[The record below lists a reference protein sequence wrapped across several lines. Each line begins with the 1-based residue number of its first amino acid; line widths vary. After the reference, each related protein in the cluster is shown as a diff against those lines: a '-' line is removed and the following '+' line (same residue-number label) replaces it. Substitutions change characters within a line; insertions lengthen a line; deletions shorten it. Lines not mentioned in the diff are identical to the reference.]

1 MLALRGIAFARK
13 IATRLLSCA
22 VSSGPNANLS
32 RVTSDE
38 SYLPD
43 DEVLL
48 AARGRA
54 EEFGCPPVGPAA
66 GAALSFLT
74 TSLRA
79 RAVVEIGTGTGVS
92 GLYLLR
98 GMAPDGVLTSIDI
111 EPEYHRAARKTFVDA
126 GFSSGRTRL
135 IMGRAL
141 DVLPR
146 LTTAGYDLVFVDA
159 VRAEYPRYYEHG
171 VELLRPGG
179 VLAFHGVLA
188 PRAESARRE
197 PGLPAARELSRA
209 LREDKRLVPVLLPL
223 GGGLLVA
230 AVR

>member
-1 MLALRGIAFARK
+1 M
-13 IATRLLSCA
+13 
-22 VSSGPNANLS
+22 SS
-32 RVTSDE
+32 DD

-54 EEFGCPPVGPAA
+54 EEFGCTPVCPAA
-66 GAALSFLT
+66 GAVLTFLA

-98 GMAPDGVLTSIDI
+98 GMSPDGVLTSIDI
-111 EPEYHRAARKTFVDA
+111 EPEFHRAARKTFVDA
-126 GFSSGRTRL
+126 GFPSGRTRL

-146 LTTAGYDLVFVDA
+146 LTTGGYDLVFVDA
-159 VRAEYPRYYEHG
+159 ARAEYLGYYELG
-171 VELLRPGG
+171 VQLLRPGG
-179 VLAFHGVLA
+179 VLAFHGVLT
-188 PRAESARRE
+188 PRTEVPGRRE
-197 PGLPAARELSRA
+197 PSLLATRELGRA
-209 LREDKRLVPVLLPL
+209 FREDKRLVPLLLPL
-223 GGGLLVA
+223 GGGLLVGA
-230 AVR
+230 AR

>member
-1 MLALRGIAFARK
+1 M
-13 IATRLLSCA
+13 
-22 VSSGPNANLS
+22 PNANLS
-32 RVTSDE
+32 RVPSDE
-38 SYLPD
+38 SYPPD

-54 EEFGCPPVGPAA
+54 EELGCTPVGPAA
-66 GAALSFLT
+66 GAVLTFLA

-98 GMAPDGVLTSIDI
+98 GIAPDGVLTSIDI
-111 EPEYHRAARKTFVDA
+111 EPEYHRAARKSFLDA
-126 GFSSGRTRL
+126 GFPSGRTRL

-141 DVLPR
+141 DVLQR
-146 LTTAGYDLVFVDA
+146 LTTGGYDLVFVDA
-159 VRAEYPRYYEHG
+159 ALAEYLGYYEHG

-179 VLAFHGVLA
+179 VLAFHGVLT
-188 PRAESARRE
+188 PRAENSRRE
-197 PGLPAARELSRA
+197 PGLPAKRELGRA

>member
-1 MLALRGIAFARK
+1 M
-13 IATRLLSCA
+13 
-22 VSSGPNANLS
+22 
-32 RVTSDE
+32 TSDD

-54 EEFGCPPVGPAA
+54 EEFGCVPVAPAA
-66 GAALSFLT
+66 GLALTFLA

-98 GMAPDGVLTSIDI
+98 GMTPEGVLTSIDI

-126 GFSSGRTRL
+126 GFPSSRTRL

-146 LTTAGYDLVFVDA
+146 LTTGGYDLVFVDA
-159 VRAEYPRYYEHG
+159 VRAEYPGYYEHG
-171 VELLRPGG
+171 VQLLRPGG
-179 VLAFHGVLA
+179 VLAFHGVLTA
-188 PRAESARRE
+188 RAEPTRRD
-197 PGLPAARELSRA
+197 PGLAATRELARA
-209 LREDKRLVPVLLPL
+209 LREDKRLVPMLLPF
-223 GGGLLVA
+223 GEGLLVA

>member
-1 MLALRGIAFARK
+1 M
-13 IATRLLSCA
+13 
-22 VSSGPNANLS
+22 
-32 RVTSDE
+32 TSDE

-54 EEFGCPPVGPAA
+54 EELGCTPVGQAA
-66 GAALSFLT
+66 GAVLSFLA

-98 GMAPDGVLTSIDI
+98 GMTPEGVLTSIDI

-126 GFSSGRTRL
+126 GFPSGRTRL

-146 LTTAGYDLVFVDA
+146 LTTGGYDLVFVDA
-159 VRAEYPRYYEHG
+159 MRAEYLGYYEHG
-171 VELLRPGG
+171 VQLLRPGG
-179 VLAFHGVLA
+179 VLAFHGVLT
-188 PRAESARRE
+188 PRPESARRE

-209 LREDKRLVPVLLPL
+209 FRDDSRLVPLMLPL
-223 GGGLLVA
+223 GGGLLIA